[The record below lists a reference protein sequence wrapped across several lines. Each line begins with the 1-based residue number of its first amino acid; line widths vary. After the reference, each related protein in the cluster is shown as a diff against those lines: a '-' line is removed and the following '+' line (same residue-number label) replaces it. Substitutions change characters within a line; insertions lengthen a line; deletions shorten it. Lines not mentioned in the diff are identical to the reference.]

1 MSEPSTTPYLRAAFL
16 AGLLAALASLAVSTV
31 GLLLA
36 RGTDL
41 AGLGG
46 TARTGAQ
53 VWLTALGSGLTVD
66 GVAISI
72 VPVGS
77 VLLAIAVVAA
87 VVAWTLPEPVD
98 ELPAFVISTAAVH
111 AVVGG
116 VVAAVAGTGGVEVQ
130 TVRAVVA
137 TFLVGGAGA
146 AVGAVRRHGGGS
158 ALWFTVSDDIRRAVR
173 AGLSGVAAL
182 LVVSTVVVVIG
193 LVRHLDRAG
202 DLWALL
208 DPGLAGGVALAVA
221 CLLAVPTLVLWT
233 ASVLLGPGFV
243 LGTDTSVDLT
253 GSQLGAVPGFPALAA
268 LPEPGQFAGWAFLLG
283 LLPLAA
289 GAVAGWRADAGG
301 REGIVPR
308 VVAGA
313 SAGAV
318 GGFVI
323 GVLVGLSGGAIG
335 PGRMA
340 EAGPSALTPLLVA
353 VPVLAVGGAIGALL
367 AHYRGERVLTSS
379 GTRSA
384 PGSRDRPGPGDRPVG
399 GPVAAGR
406 ARVRRWLES
415 AGAARRDDRS

>member
-1 MSEPSTTPYLRAAFL
+1 MSEPSTTPYLRAAFV
-16 AGLLAALASLAVSTV
+16 AGPLAALASLALATV

-41 AGLGG
+41 AGPEA

-53 VWLTALGSGLTVD
+53 VWLAALGSGLTVD
-66 GVAISI
+66 GVEISI

-77 VLLAIAVVAA
+77 VLVAIGAVALVAA
-87 VVAWTLPEPVD
+87 WALPDPVD

-116 VVAAVAGTGGVEVQ
+116 IVATVAGTGGVEVS

-137 TFLVGGAGA
+137 TFVVGGAGA
-146 AVGAVRRHGGGS
+146 ALGAVRRHGGGA
-158 ALWFTVSDDIRRAVR
+158 ALWFTVSDEVRRSVR
-173 AGLSGVAAL
+173 AGLSGVATL
-182 LVVSTVVVVIG
+182 LATSAVIVVIG

-208 DPGLAGGVALAVA
+208 DPGLAGGVALAVTS
-221 CLLAVPTLVLWT
+221 LLAVPTLVLWT

-301 REGIVPR
+301 REGVAAR
-308 VVAGA
+308 VVTGA
-313 SAGAV
+313 AAGAV
-318 GGFVI
+318 GGFVL
-323 GVLVGLSGGAIG
+323 GVLVGLSGGSIG

-340 EAGPSALTPLLVA
+340 EAGPSALSPLLVA

-367 AHYRGERVLTSS
+367 AHYRGSRALTSP
-379 GTRSA
+379 GTGSA
-384 PGSRDRPGPGDRPVG
+384 PGSRDRSGRRDAAGG

-415 AGAARRDDRS
+415 AGASRRDRRS